1 TFPRLAIFR
10 VVDYKTSSCNLL
22 EISTS
27 GGALHSGER
36 RNSDSQKCNSPVR
49 ERSGSR
55 HDVQPSFTG
64 LYSHSNSSTSS
75 LGRKKNKADRIFE
88 ISKPTD
94 FEHGIHV
101 EYNTESGKYLG
112 LPDVWVNDKVQSD
125 EVLNTKYLKSY
136 LVPSPGA
143 EQTEVTGKQ
152 IGYPYNFKHKVHVV
166 VDESGFMGLP
176 PQWER
181 SLAHQRSISL
191 DSQTVQ
197 PNDNGIRTTS
207 NTLPPPR
214 KLSNPSFCGQ
224 TSHSLDIYNDSKP
237 SPIPTHRKNSDGSQK
252 SDNGSYSISPLN
264 RDNSASLMSK
274 ANPSQESITSVS
286 TRNSAASIPPKTP
299 PKTPPKVLPKI
310 PQKITPKKALNI
322 IPGVSSSV
330 QRKILN
336 GSQYYNDNDNTDI
349 SHRPTS
355 SSLTVTAV
363 LPLKKKISAP
373 QIRTSGN
380 SHGQIKDISALYYPY
395 EKPKS
400 PALPPP
406 RHTQKL
412 SPSRPSRENINSYKM
427 ENITEPTSEVKNS
440 PVSNTPR
447 KFSDTSQTYV
457 NNNNI
462 IRAQKA
468 SSEIVSKQIVHA
480 SLAYLNNSNIT
491 SQSAQKV
498 NMISTLT
505 QKDLD
510 NDKIT
515 VNLDNDEINVNLD
528 NDRITVNDIQEK
540 VHNTQDD
547 SPAITH
553 VDVSDTTPST
563 ESISSCSKQKCLDDT
578 ISTKKGP
585 GLSLTESLNNDSCES
600 KKATLDV
607 NLENVSK
614 ISNILSEC
622 SLKTPTEKDSSS
634 SLTESS
640 NNDSC
645 ESKTVTSDVNL
656 KSVSKVSNISSECS
670 LKTTDNIF
678 IYQKQG
684 LQLKDRKII
693 NRLSLPTYLPS
704 LMNNSLVSTTSVT
717 KLSRLSENLS
727 TSDFWKSSNMS
738 KDMQTDIEIPCSNPE
753 TLPQDVQH
761 LAELFDMRD
770 PNQIYENLIPIAEGE
785 SGNMHSACKKSSQT
799 TVAIKIIPFSS
810 GATVRQI
817 LYGLVVMEFMEVSL
831 ADLIANEL
839 QMSELQIALVT
850 QEILKA
856 LTYLHGQ
863 RRIHRDVRSDNV
875 LLNARGD
882 IKLTDFGHAVQLTDT
897 EPHRKSFIG
906 TPYWMAPEV
915 IKTLPYDA
923 KVDIWSLG
931 VLLIE
936 MAEGAPPYMD
946 MPPLK
951 AISLIVQKG
960 LPDLSNPELRSDA
973 FKDFIASCTE
983 ADVSKRKTAEEML
996 SCKIV
1001 QMDQQNGTSRS
1012 ESVPPPPS
1020 QHPETVSGGGTH
1032 PYSSRKDR
1040 SLSPRSGYRRSSY
1053 SPRRRSPSPRG
1064 YRNGREER
1072 YREDRYARED
1082 RYDRGYPRGGGYRE
1096 ERGYRDNFYG
1106 SERRGPPRRSKP
1118 IDRGSE
1124 KERRDSTTL
1133 YVGNLPYAFREQ
1145 DVADM
1150 FERYG
1155 RLRKV
1160 TVQLD
1165 HYTGRNKGIDWKC
1178 YWMFSFA
1185 FVEFEDRRDAE
1196 DAFDKYNGTN
1206 VEGRR
1211 LKLDWD
1217 IGLSK
1222 KDAHRRDKY
1231 AVMDNY
1237 GRPDPFLQSSDQRGS
1252 SPFMRGLSPPY
1263 RAGG

>member
-1 TFPRLAIFR
+1 MQNTNQSSGIICSLKLVFCFIYLYAGTFPRLAIFR
-10 VVDYKTSSCNLL
+10 VADYKTSSRNLL

-36 RNSDSQKCNSPVR
+36 RNSDSQKCISPVR

-64 LYSHSNSSTSS
+64 LYNHSNSSTSS
-75 LGRKKNKADRIFE
+75 LGRKKNKADRIVE

-125 EVLNTKYLKSY
+125 EVLNTKYLKPY
-136 LVPSPGA
+136 LVPTPGA

-152 IGYPYNFKHKVHVV
+152 IGYPYDFKHKVHVV
-166 VDESGFMGLP
+166 VDDSGFMGLP

-207 NTLPPPR
+207 NTLPPSR
-214 KLSNPSFCGQ
+214 KLSSPSFCGQ

-264 RDNSASLMSK
+264 RDNSTSLMSK

-299 PKTPPKVLPKI
+299 PKTPPK
-310 PQKITPKKALNI
+310 I
-322 IPGVSSSV
+322 I
-330 QRKILN
+330 N
-336 GSQYYNDNDNTDI
+336 GSQYNNDNTDI

-406 RHTQKL
+406 RHTPKL

-528 NDRITVNDIQEK
+528 NDKITVNDIQEK
-540 VHNTQDD
+540 VHNIQEDIKITLNNIQDD

-553 VDVSDTTPST
+553 ADVSDTTPST
-563 ESISSCSKQKCLDDT
+563 ESISSCSKQKCSDDT

-585 GLSLTESLNNDSCES
+585 SSSLTESLNNDSCKS

-656 KSVSKVSNISSECS
+656 ESVSKVSNISSECS

-684 LQLKDRKII
+684 LHLKDRKII

-727 TSDFWKSSNMS
+727 TSGVWKSSNMS
-738 KDMQTDIEIPCSNPE
+738 KDMQADIEIPCLNSE

-785 SGNMHSACKKSSQT
+785 SGNMHSASKKSSQT

-810 GATVRQI
+810 VDKLKIIKNELTIMKTSRHPNIVEYIGCHCTSDSI
-817 LYGLVVMEFMEVSL
+817 WVVMEFMEVSL
-831 ADLIANEL
+831 ADLIADEL

-856 LTYLHGQ
+856 LAYLHGQ

-915 IKTLPYDA
+915 IKTLPYDT

-996 SCKIV
+996 SHPFLEHV
-1001 QMDQQNGTSRS
+1001 STSSDFQQMI
-1012 ESVPPPPS
+1012 E
-1020 QHPETVSGGGTH
+1020 
-1032 PYSSRKDR
+1032 K
-1040 SLSPRSGYRRSSY
+1040 YRQLEAE
-1053 SPRRRSPSPRG
+1053 
-1064 YRNGREER
+1064 REE
-1072 YREDRYARED
+1072 
-1082 RYDRGYPRGGGYRE
+1082 
-1096 ERGYRDNFYG
+1096 
-1106 SERRGPPRRSKP
+1106 
-1118 IDRGSE
+1118 
-1124 KERRDSTTL
+1124 
-1133 YVGNLPYAFREQ
+1133 
-1145 DVADM
+1145 
-1150 FERYG
+1150 
-1155 RLRKV
+1155 
-1160 TVQLD
+1160 
-1165 HYTGRNKGIDWKC
+1165 
-1178 YWMFSFA
+1178 
-1185 FVEFEDRRDAE
+1185 
-1196 DAFDKYNGTN
+1196 
-1206 VEGRR
+1206 
-1211 LKLDWD
+1211 
-1217 IGLSK
+1217 
-1222 KDAHRRDKY
+1222 
-1231 AVMDNY
+1231 
-1237 GRPDPFLQSSDQRGS
+1237 SD
-1252 SPFMRGLSPPY
+1252 
-1263 RAGG
+1263 